1 MASILVTGQGSV
13 GVAVSRRFALE
24 GFSIV
29 SYDVAS
35 PRPQVLSALNDVE
48 DEVKFVRGDVRDQ
61 FRLVDIAKENDVEG
75 IIHTA
80 ALTTRGSGITYP
92 TAQFSVNALGLLN
105 VLETARILDVGRVIF
120 TSSVSLYEGIT
131 KDREEPIKETEPIDP
146 SKFTWIYSVAKYSGE
161 IMMQAYRNIYGM
173 DTVTCRLHNIYG
185 IAEINPKAIG
195 SFLRR
200 VIKGEEVVEP
210 LGADN
215 VGDYSYSGDLA
226 EGIYILF
233 STDGITDPRIY
244 HLSDGR
250 PRRLGDIVEII
261 NTLGPGKVKLGPGKG
276 GKYGVGSFV
285 PLDIS
290 RAKELGYAPK
300 PIEESLKE
308 YAAWI
313 KKTCQ

>member
-29 SYDVAS
+29 SYDVAP
-35 PRPQVLSALNDVE
+35 PRPEVLSALNDVE
-48 DEVKFVRGDVRDQ
+48 DKVKFVRGDVRDQ

-173 DTVTCRLHNIYG
+173 DTVTCRL
-185 IAEINPKAIG
+185 
-195 SFLRR
+195 LRR

-250 PRRLGDIVEII
+250 PRRLGDIVQII